1 MPDKETILQKI
12 KKSILS
18 TAPGAQIILYGSFAR
33 GDYHAESDMDILILV
48 DNETISRDEEKK
60 ITYPLYDIEFETGQI
75 ISPFIKSKKEW
86 VVKYP
91 NTPFYKNVIK
101 EGIEL

>member
-1 MPDKETILQKI
+1 MNLSEQDIKKI
-12 KKSILS
+12 KDFFSGQPVLR
-18 TAPGAQIILYGSFAR
+18 AYVFGSFAR